1 MTAPLR
7 PARTP
12 DGSPRGEWWNQEA
25 AVKALLNYLDQTPTE
40 GLLLTGP
47 LSSGKS
53 RMLVEVVAQLKQRS
67 PPPAVFYIDCR
78 AGDFSSADAFAREL
92 QLQAVLLSRPLA
104 LRWLAPLLDAA
115 LSIID
120 VKAGVPPVSINFSF
134 ALRTLLKGALPME
147 DVLSIYS
154 RAIAD
159 ACAVPGAPPP
169 VLIVVRHAAQRA
181 RCGCG
186 APCVLCWLTVRPR
199 AAVGR
204 GEPAAPVE

>member
-1 MTAPLR
+1 M
-7 PARTP
+7 
-12 DGSPRGEWWNQEA
+12 
-25 AVKALLNYLDQTPTE
+25 KALLNYLDQTPTE

-104 LRWLAPLLDAA
+104 LRW
-115 LSIID
+115 IID

-169 VLIVVRHAAQRA
+169 VLIVVRRAAQRA